1 MPIRQPHELAL
12 IEWVRASVLTLTDVL
27 FSNNKQ
33 SRLVLPYATVNVLV
47 HGTLGTPQIE
57 TTDVPN
63 AAQFDEVRSMPQQGS
78 VSINMWGDGANGLMD
93 ELQES
98 MHSPSIVEVN
108 ENAGIVIA
116 QVVNRLDAYA
126 DRSASFERR
135 SQADF
140 MFRHIRTRTEP
151 VHIIDNMVLTP
162 TIN

>member
-1 MPIRQPHELAL
+1 M
-12 IEWVRASVLTLTDVL
+12 
-27 FSNNKQ
+27 
-33 SRLVLPYATVNVLV
+33 VLPYATVNVLV

-93 ELQES
+93 ELQDS